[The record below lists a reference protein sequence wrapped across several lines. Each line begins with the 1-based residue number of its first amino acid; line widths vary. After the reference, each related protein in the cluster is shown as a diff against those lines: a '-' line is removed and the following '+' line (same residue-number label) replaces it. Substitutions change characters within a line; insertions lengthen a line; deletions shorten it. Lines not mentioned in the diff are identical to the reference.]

1 MQVTALYAYEPEE
14 SDELRFQRGDVLRVL
29 HVQEDGWWSGYRVKK
44 PEVVGLF
51 PSNYVQEQRSI
62 SPPISKKP
70 TVPKTMTR
78 HGDSVRQRIQQ
89 QPQRPVEP
97 PESDEEQGEETE
109 EEAELE
115 PRSAIRGRIA
125 SVLQLRKDLDDAE
138 RASVAARDARV
149 QCRSVQAERE
159 ELRRRQKWRDEREQQ
174 EDDEEESEGD
184 RGASRWDSRPQHL
197 EDEKKDGIEPDADEA
212 DEDEAVAVVPQP
224 RGFLHQSA
232 DPEELRGSAS
242 QQDGIV
248 QKEPPQPEEEER
260 DDSSLDQQPD
270 TAAIEEAAATRIARG
285 YRRHALQRAAR
296 EVELKRQRKEQ
307 RAEERRRQQQEEAE
321 EERRR
326 QQQEEAEEE
335 RRRQQEAEAE
345 AERLESERALRL
357 ESKQAESPSKPRRK
371 VMKTEAV
378 ELIKTLVQQQLDEA
392 LQEHD
397 AKITDLQRIVTTLQ
411 NVVRKQTAMLQ
422 ASTDQIL
429 DLQAAQH
436 AKKAPISPG
445 KRGAHSD
452 CLLPR
457 ITSHT
462 SIPRQPAAPSG
473 LRAPRPEFAE
483 HVVMVS
489 TEGIGLALASFRVPE
504 LILHATGRHLLPA
517 IMARGTGR
525 RKKRRVATA
534 SEAAVDEETARSA
547 FLAALEA
554 QRAKARRQQQEQR
567 PNEANPAP
575 EPKRPPPAE
584 LPGFYY
590 DEAKARYFPCSS
602 ASERRRREL
611 ADAQQQRERNE
622 QTAAAA
628 VSRSRGRRGRMSV
641 IHNWVPYMARRQSD
655 FAWSAHG
662 RDRLGLVPQLL
673 SGFLVVD
680 AQNMSTDGRLTAL
693 ALHPRASNLGAMGC
707 SGGRLEIL
715 GMERLPPRT
724 ISTTSSQRVVPL
736 QTVNTRAVITSL
748 QWRPVQEL
756 DLLVCNLGMS
766 SHSSAAETARQR
778 GAVELV
784 RVGEQDD
791 QGFTRLLISREKGNV
806 VLNGTKSGAL
816 WGWDLRTPRRCL
828 EMEAPATADL
838 AASSV
843 LDIHVLSDS
852 YRAVTQR
859 SNGELRLLDLRTMK
873 PVVEFVPGTPRTY
886 LPLLRCAVDK
896 HETVVVAG
904 ACDAQRP
911 LTVSAFALQSG
922 RLVTSLDVASAGE
935 RTTKRPTMVQQVHLK
950 PGRVDCRYVDL
961 PEIWALSR
969 NELYVCSR
977 TSDLSD

>member
-1 MQVTALYAYEPEE
+1 MGARWRERDCPMQVTALYAYEPEE

-29 HVQEDGWWSGYRVKK
+29 RAQEDGWWSGYRVKK

-51 PSNYVQEQRSI
+51 PSNYVQEQRSS

-70 TVPKTMTR
+70 AVPKTTTR
-78 HGDSVRQRIQQ
+78 RVDSLRQRIQQ
-89 QPQRPVEP
+89 QPQRPVELS
-97 PESDEEQGEETE
+97 ESDGEQEEETE

-138 RASVAARDARV
+138 RASIVARDARV
-149 QCRSVQAERE
+149 QVCGPLEPPISCLLD
-159 ELRRRQKWRDEREQQ
+159 LRRRQMWRDEREQQ
-174 EDDEEESEGD
+174 EDGEVESESD
-184 RGASRWDSRPQHL
+184 RDAPRWDSRPQHL
-197 EDEKKDGIEPDADEA
+197 EDEKSDDIEPDANEA
-212 DEDEAVAVVPQP
+212 DEDEAVVPQP
-224 RGFLHQSA
+224 RGFIRQSA
-232 DPEELRGSAS
+232 GPEALRRGAS
-242 QQDGIV
+242 QHDGLV
-248 QKEPPQPEEEER
+248 QEEPLQSEEEER
-260 DDSSLDQQPD
+260 DDSGLDQQSD

-285 YRRHALQRAAR
+285 L
-296 EVELKRQRKEQ
+296 ENEQ
-307 RAEERRRQQQEEAE
+307 
-321 EERRR
+321 
-326 QQQEEAEEE
+326 
-335 RRRQQEAEAE
+335 
-345 AERLESERALRL
+345 ALRL
-357 ESKQAESPSKPRRK
+357 ASKQAESPSKPRRK

-392 LQEHD
+392 LREHD
-397 AKITDLQRIVTTLQ
+397 AKISDLQRIVTTLQ
-411 NVVRKQTAMLQ
+411 SVVRKQTTMLQ

-429 DLQAAQH
+429 DLQAAQQ
-436 AKKAPISPG
+436 AKKVPVSPS

-457 ITSHT
+457 IASQT

-473 LRAPRPEFAE
+473 STGTGLGRRPEPPNGRCSSGFDD
-483 HVVMVS
+483 VVDTHDGDQRDGEIPGAAHFFGGLNEFDGSLCQCCEDQHFRLV
-489 TEGIGLALASFRVPE
+489 EGKEPRREQESHEDIVGRGGSAALVVA
-504 LILHATGRHLLPA
+504 GPA
-517 IMARGTGR
+517 
-525 RKKRRVATA
+525 
-534 SEAAVDEETARSA
+534 DEETARSA

-602 ASERRRREL
+602 ASERRQRDL
-611 ADAQQQRERNE
+611 ADAQQQRELNE
-622 QTAAAA
+622 QTAATA

-641 IHNWVPYMARRQSD
+641 TRNWVPYMARRQSD

-673 SGFLVVD
+673 SGFLSSQVVD
-680 AQNMSTDGRLTAL
+680 AQNMIADGRLTAL

-724 ISTTSSQRVVPL
+724 GSTVSSQRVMPL
-736 QTVNTRAVITSL
+736 QTFNTRAVVTSL

-756 DLLVCNLGMS
+756 DLLLCNLGVS
-766 SHSSAAETARQR
+766 ASHPSAEQRARQR

-784 RVGEQDD
+784 RVGDQDD
-791 QGFTRLLISREKGNV
+791 RGFTRLLDARAKGNV

-816 WGWDLRTPRRCL
+816 WGWDLRTARRCL
-828 EMEAPATADL
+828 EMKAPATTDV

-843 LDIHVLSDS
+843 LDIHVLSDC

-873 PVVEFVPGTPRTY
+873 PVAEFVSGTPRTY

-911 LTVSAFALQSG
+911 LAVNTFALQSG
-922 RLVTSLDVASAGE
+922 RLVASLDVVDAGE
-935 RTTKRPTMVQQVHLK
+935 GSSRTTKRATMVQQVHLK
-950 PGRVDCRYVDL
+950 PGRVDYRDVDL

-969 NELYVCSR
+969 NELYVCSGR
-977 TSDLSD
+977 TNDLVD